1 MAQEE
6 DIKQNIILDYKT
18 NAGETAKE
26 IGVLSDTTEQ
36 VTTAKQKDTKATKEN
51 DVAYKSMRTQVKEA
65 TQEMYRL
72 QEQYGLTSKEAIEAT
87 KKVAGLKDQMADA
100 KNIVE
105 GFNPDRKFQ
114 GLATAVNAAAVAA
127 SGITSG
133 MALFGA
139 ESEETEKA
147 LLKVQAAM
155 AFSDAVGRIT
165 EMGDDF
171 TKLKAQVTAMFT
183 TLTTA
188 KTVDTTVTEANNAS
202 KSKGIV
208 IEEAGAV
215 ATVAKTGALSASTI
229 ATTAATV
236 ATNIFNA
243 SMAIALAPITLII
256 AGIAGLVAGIG
267 YLTGAFGD
275 FSGEQA
281 KAEKANKTL
290 GKEIDNLSKSSK
302 KQAEA
307 TEISQYQTL
316 AMAKASGAS
325 AKEIRK
331 LSEELINQEV
341 AEKRVNAVKAYSI
354 YLEAKRV
361 AGLEDATD
369 AEKARL
375 KESIES
381 YNNLNGA
388 YKDSVKEK
396 NKLIFDNK
404 TAEIQEATD
413 RQKEIEKKQ
422 AEHLKQLAEQRRQAN
437 EIAKKERE
445 RIAKEQADADA
456 KSLKDAQDIIDQLRD
471 NKETPAQKEER
482 EYLAKKAILEKN
494 HFDTEE
500 LTKQH
505 NERMAQ
511 ISLDNQASMLAEL
524 EFDAEGQIAIDKK
537 TSEDKK
543 LIEEA
548 LLEQKKQIQ
557 EKSFEI
563 AEKGIQLVSSV
574 FGKSKAIQKAA
585 IIAENAVGIGKMIIA
600 NNTANVAALATP
612 QAIASSGASAVPVIA
627 LNNISTGIGVASTIA
642 ATAKALQAVGGGGSV
657 SSGGGSTPATPSGGS
672 VPQVGFQNSG
682 ENQIASTINQ
692 NQQAQPPIQAFVVSS
707 EVTTAQAL
715 DRNKINANSLGG

>member
-36 VTTAKQKDTKATKEN
+36 VTTAKQKDTKATKDN

-65 TQEMYRL
+65 TQEMYKL

-171 TKLKAQVTAMFT
+171 TKLKAQVSAMFT

-290 GKEIDNLSKSSK
+290 GKEIENL
-302 KQAEA
+302 
-307 TEISQYQTL
+307 
-316 AMAKASGAS
+316 
-325 AKEIRK
+325 
-331 LSEELINQEV
+331 
-341 AEKRVNAVKAYSI
+341 
-354 YLEAKRV
+354 
-361 AGLEDATD
+361 
-369 AEKARL
+369 
-375 KESIES
+375 
-381 YNNLNGA
+381 
-388 YKDSVKEK
+388 
-396 NKLIFDNK
+396 
-404 TAEIQEATD
+404 
-413 RQKEIEKKQ
+413 
-422 AEHLKQLAEQRRQAN
+422 
-437 EIAKKERE
+437 
-445 RIAKEQADADA
+445 
-456 KSLKDAQDIIDQLRD
+456 
-471 NKETPAQKEER
+471 
-482 EYLAKKAILEKN
+482 
-494 HFDTEE
+494 
-500 LTKQH
+500 
-505 NERMAQ
+505 
-511 ISLDNQASMLAEL
+511 
-524 EFDAEGQIAIDKK
+524 
-537 TSEDKK
+537 
-543 LIEEA
+543 
-548 LLEQKKQIQ
+548 
-557 EKSFEI
+557 
-563 AEKGIQLVSSV
+563 
-574 FGKSKAIQKAA
+574 
-585 IIAENAVGIGKMIIA
+585 
-600 NNTANVAALATP
+600 
-612 QAIASSGASAVPVIA
+612 
-627 LNNISTGIGVASTIA
+627 
-642 ATAKALQAVGGGGSV
+642 
-657 SSGGGSTPATPSGGS
+657 
-672 VPQVGFQNSG
+672 
-682 ENQIASTINQ
+682 
-692 NQQAQPPIQAFVVSS
+692 
-707 EVTTAQAL
+707 
-715 DRNKINANSLGG
+715 